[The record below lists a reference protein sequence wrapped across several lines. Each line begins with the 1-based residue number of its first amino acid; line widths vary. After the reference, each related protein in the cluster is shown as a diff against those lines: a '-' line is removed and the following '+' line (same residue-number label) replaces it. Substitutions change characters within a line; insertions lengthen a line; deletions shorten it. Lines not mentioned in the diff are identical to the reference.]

1 MFNLKMFDAVTYS
14 AVDGKKIVILLRVLS
29 DAATAVAALVPFS
42 TSDSEN
48 ISADSDQT
56 VTKDGAIGTPGT
68 ASVTL
73 SKEALMSYKASAPG
87 ETTIVDKLKAA
98 MKNRSKVEAW
108 VVDLTRPSS
117 TSGKYKGT
125 YYQGYLNSF
134 EVEAAAE
141 NLASVSMDYTADG
154 VGADGD
160 CTVDATTIAIAT
172 YVFRDTT
179 ATGATGATTGA

>member
-29 DAATAVAALVPFS
+29 DAATAVAALVPFG

-87 ETTIVDKLKAA
+87 ETTIVDKLKAEP
-98 MKNRSKVEAW
+98 V
-108 VVDLTRPSS
+108 
-117 TSGKYKGT
+117 
-125 YYQGYLNSF
+125 QG
-134 EVEAAAE
+134 
-141 NLASVSMDYTADG
+141 
-154 VGADGD
+154 
-160 CTVDATTIAIAT
+160 
-172 YVFRDTT
+172 
-179 ATGATGATTGA
+179 